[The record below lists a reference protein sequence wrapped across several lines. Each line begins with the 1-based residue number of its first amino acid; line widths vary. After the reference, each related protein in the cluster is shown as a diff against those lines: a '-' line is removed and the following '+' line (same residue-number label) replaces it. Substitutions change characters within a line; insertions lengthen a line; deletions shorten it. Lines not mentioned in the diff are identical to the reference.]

1 MSGRPS
7 TCPPTIAP
15 PWSFKVSRMFVMIRI
30 GFSGLPVAFAGHAA
44 VHRPHSV
51 HAYPSRSPRH
61 ESCSTRFTPNVSDF
75 SKSTVFRAPFGVRSM
90 KNVFTIAKMMWMC
103 FECGTYARKENRRTT
118 CVHHNVR
125 HHNAGSAP
133 KIEVL
138 AIADEIGFHSGR
150 ATVPAAASAALKR
163 RNETTMPRMKQRTI
177 VASHPFM
184 HEFLR
189 SDH

>member
-1 MSGRPS
+1 
-7 TCPPTIAP
+7 
-15 PWSFKVSRMFVMIRI
+15 
-30 GFSGLPVAFAGHAA
+30 
-44 VHRPHSV
+44 
-51 HAYPSRSPRH
+51 
-61 ESCSTRFTPNVSDF
+61 
-75 SKSTVFRAPFGVRSM
+75 M

-163 RNETTMPRMKQRTI
+163 RNEIGRASCRERVEGEG
-177 VASHPFM
+177 VAGTL
-184 HEFLR
+184 ER
-189 SDH
+189 RRE

>member
-1 MSGRPS
+1 MLVLTRIGSNGLPAGCGGRGVV
-7 TCPPTIAP
+7 AP
-15 PWSFKVSRMFVMIRI
+15 P
-30 GFSGLPVAFAGHAA
+30 LPVHGFLGRRA
-44 VHRPHSV
+44 
-51 HAYPSRSPRH
+51 RH
-61 ESCSTRFTPNVSDF
+61 ESCSTRFTPNASDF
-75 SKSTVFRAPFGVRSM
+75 SKSIVFRAPFGVRSM

-125 HHNAGSAP
+125 HHRAGSAP

-177 VASHPFM
+177 VASRIPSCMSF
-184 HEFLR
+184 FGR
-189 SDH
+189 IT

>member
-1 MSGRPS
+1 
-7 TCPPTIAP
+7 
-15 PWSFKVSRMFVMIRI
+15 MFVMIRI
-30 GFSGLPVAFAGHAA
+30 GSNGLPVAFAGHAA

-61 ESCSTRFTPNVSDF
+61 ESCSTRFTPNASDF
-75 SKSTVFRAPFGVRSM
+75 SKSIVFRAPFGVRSM

-103 FECGTYARKENRRTT
+103 FECGTYARKEKRRTT

-150 ATVPAAASAALKR
+150 ATVPAAVSAALKR
-163 RNETTMPRMKQRTI
+163 RNEMTIPRMKQSTI
-177 VASHPFM
+177 VAA
-184 HEFLR
+184 R
-189 SDH
+189 SPSCMSFFGRITYRR